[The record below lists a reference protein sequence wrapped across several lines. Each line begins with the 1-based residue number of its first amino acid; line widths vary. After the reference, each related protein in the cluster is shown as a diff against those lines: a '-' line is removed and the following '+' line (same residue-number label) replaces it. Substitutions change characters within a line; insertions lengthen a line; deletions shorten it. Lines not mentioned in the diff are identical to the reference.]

1 MTDRRE
7 GKMAEKQRL
16 SESDTIIL
24 SLEDCEKYGL
34 DYEDG
39 EFVLVYREKQ
49 QKEGEK
55 VVEV

>member
-1 MTDRRE
+1 
-7 GKMAEKQRL
+7 MAEKQRL

-39 EFVLVYREKQ
+39 EFVLVYRGKTTERRR
-49 QKEGEK
+49 EGCGGMNRTRF
-55 VVEV
+55 

>member
-1 MTDRRE
+1 MRTIAKQKNRRK

-49 QKEGEK
+49 
-55 VVEV
+55 